1 MQLLALPTEAVIENR
16 MMRYLQLARRSPIR
30 GILVG
35 VLMGWCSLFAQDS
48 SLEQQVTTVR
58 ETMIK
63 NKVALA
69 EYIWQEQDTV
79 AVKDKVW
86 QQQRC
91 QVQFGPD
98 GNVQRMSL
106 GLPEESASAEKA
118 NRGLR
123 EWMAEKKEHA
133 MRTYAQGI
141 KQLAESYSQ
150 PDPDLLRVAYEHGN
164 VKAEAAGPGVMKLLI
179 HDYVKPG
186 DFVTLVF
193 DPQTGEV
200 QTLQASS
207 YLVDTK
213 EAVIIDAKFSK
224 LPDGPNHIDEIRAV
238 AKKKS
243 VTVSVR
249 NLEYQPISSDK

>member
-1 MQLLALPTEAVIENR
+1 MI
-16 MMRYLQLARRSPIR
+16 RYLQLAHRNPISVTLI
-30 GILVG
+30 GL
-35 VLMGWCSLFAQDS
+35 LMGWSSLFAQDFF
-48 SLEQQVTTVR
+48 LDQQVTAVR
-58 ETMIK
+58 ETMIR
-63 NKVALA
+63 NKLALA
-69 EYIWQEQDTV
+69 EYIWQEQVTV

-86 QQQRC
+86 QQQRS
-91 QVQFGPD
+91 QAQFGPD

-123 EWMAEKKEHA
+123 EWMAEKKERA
-133 MRTYAQGI
+133 MRAYAQAI

-150 PDPDLLRVAYEHGN
+150 PDPDLLRVAHGHGN
-164 VKAEAAGPGVMKLLI
+164 IKVEAAGPGAMKLLI

-193 DPQTGEV
+193 DSQTGEV

-207 YLVDTK
+207 YLADAK

-224 LPDGPNHIDEIRAV
+224 LPDGPNHIDEIKAV

-249 NLEYQPISSDK
+249 NLDYQPISSER

>member
-1 MQLLALPTEAVIENR
+1 MI
-16 MMRYLQLARRSPIR
+16 RYLQLTHNNPIR
-30 GILVG
+30 VTLVY
-35 VLMGWCSLFAQDS
+35 VLMGWSSLFAQDL
-48 SLEQQVTTVR
+48 SLNQQVTAVR
-58 ETMIK
+58 ETMIR

-69 EYIWQEQDTV
+69 EYIWQEQETV

-86 QQQRC
+86 RQQRS

-123 EWMAEKKEHA
+123 EWMAERKEHA
-133 MRTYAQGI
+133 MRTYAQEI

-150 PDPDLLRVAYEHGN
+150 PDPDLLRVAHEHGN
-164 VKAEAAGPGVMKLLI
+164 VKAEAAGPGAMKLLI

-193 DPQTGEV
+193 DPQTKEV

-207 YLVDTK
+207 YLVDAK
-213 EAVIIDAKFSK
+213 ETVVIDAKFSK
-224 LPDGPNHIDEIRAV
+224 LPDGPNHIDEIKVV

-243 VTVSVR
+243 VTVSIR
-249 NLEYQPISSDK
+249 NLEYEPISSER

>member
-1 MQLLALPTEAVIENR
+1 
-16 MMRYLQLARRSPIR
+16 
-30 GILVG
+30 
-35 VLMGWCSLFAQDS
+35 MGCSSLFAQDS
-48 SLEQQVTTVR
+48 FLEQQVTAVR
-58 ETMIK
+58 EAMIR

-69 EYIWQEQDTV
+69 EYVWQEQETV
-79 AVKDKVW
+79 AVKEKVW
-86 QQQRC
+86 RQQRS

-123 EWMAEKKEHA
+123 EWLAEKKEHA
-133 MRTYAQGI
+133 MQNYAQEI
-141 KQLAESYSQ
+141 KQLAENYVQ
-150 PDPDLLRVAYEHGN
+150 PDPDLLRVAYEHGH
-164 VKAEAAGPGVMKLLI
+164 VKAESAGPGPVKLLI

-193 DPQTGEV
+193 DPETREV

-207 YLVDTK
+207 HLADAKV
-213 EAVIIDAKFSK
+213 AVVIDAKFSK
-224 LPDGPNHIDEIRAV
+224 LPDGPNHIDEIKAV

-243 VTVSVR
+243 IAVSIR
-249 NLEYQPISSDK
+249 NLEYQPISSER